1 MLSEGSLHNVTLT
14 YAIFAHGVDGA
25 GVLQQNSA
33 QRTTSSQIL
42 QDLSAQP
49 LRLTWLEHSRRKE
62 EMETKPTFETVSCT
76 QTYSYETIRITS
88 FKGPEISALPSIEA
102 TPDPARLSGPHLQHS

>member
-1 MLSEGSLHNVTLT
+1 MTRT
-14 YAIFAHGVDGA
+14 YAIFAHGVEGA
-25 GVLQQNSA
+25 GALEQNSV
-33 QRTTSSQIL
+33 QGTTSSQTL

-62 EMETKPTFETVSCT
+62 DMETKPTSETVSCP
-76 QTYSYETIRITS
+76 QTYSYETIRIPS

-102 TPDPARLSGPHLQHS
+102 TPGPARLSGPHLQHS